1 MDTGQPGH
9 SYLRTTRALLSTSSG
24 AASPVPDVAAIPSS
38 RGRLVEPLVPP
49 SRRAAARSSPRPAS
63 LPSTASRHLLADAG
77 ALRRLVGE
85 IRELKPLK
93 LSDM

>member
-1 MDTGQPGH
+1 MTQT
-9 SYLRTTRALLSTSSG
+9 RT
-24 AASPVPDVAAIPSS
+24 P
-38 RGRLVEPLVPP
+38 EPLTWARRSDFPLAYRSRVLTMP
-49 SRRAAARSSPRPAS
+49 SRVLTSVRTLLYYNP
-63 LPSTASRHLLADAG
+63 LADAG

>member
-1 MDTGQPGH
+1 MVGQP
-9 SYLRTTRALLSTSSG
+9 TTFWRSETFGEQDRS
-24 AASPVPDVAAIPSS
+24 AAIRPSGIVFY
-38 RGRLVEPLVPP
+38 R
-49 SRRAAARSSPRPAS
+49 
-63 LPSTASRHLLADAG
+63 LADAG

>member
-1 MDTGQPGH
+1 MRIHEGEWIG
-9 SYLRTTRALLSTSSG
+9 SVLR
-24 AASPVPDVAAIPSS
+24 
-38 RGRLVEPLVPP
+38 
-49 SRRAAARSSPRPAS
+49 
-63 LPSTASRHLLADAG
+63 LADAG

>member
-1 MDTGQPGH
+1 MLVG
-9 SYLRTTRALLSTSSG
+9 RT
-24 AASPVPDVAAIPSS
+24 
-38 RGRLVEPLVPP
+38 
-49 SRRAAARSSPRPAS
+49 AARLDNTRSIKE
-63 LPSTASRHLLADAG
+63 LADAG